1 MASMVSM
8 ASMAVMNKKCEAQRN
23 LISTQVPTE
32 KRVRRWS
39 VADHEAVRETQAYLA
54 QPLPKLQASFKP
66 RGDDD
71 DDDAPRHPPKLTS
84 CACEFCWGA
93 VAVMLYSRLLRAI
106 REGTKAQIRAAMD
119 ALLRALV
126 RINFCYSRE
135 QFLVL
140 DVPEDGVKQCTNQNG
155 ASKASEASSRRWRRK
170 HRVASPLLLN
180 HGLHAIDATPARCR
194 GGVVSSRS
202 IQPARP
208 RSRRERT

>member
-1 MASMVSM
+1 MSRARLNRVVEDPHRH
-8 ASMAVMNKKCEAQRN
+8 AAEAQRN

-32 KRVRRWS
+32 DRVERWS
-39 VADHEAVRETQAYLA
+39 DDDHKAVHKTQVFLA
-54 QPLPKLQASFKP
+54 KPLLEVQAFFKP

-93 VAVMLYSRLLRAI
+93 AAVVLFARLLRAI
-106 REGTKAQIRAAMD
+106 REGNPEDIVKAMD

-135 QFLVL
+135 QFLLL
-140 DVPEDGVKQCTNQNG
+140 DVPEDGLKQCTNQIV
-155 ASKASEASSRRWRRK
+155 AALRIMISTPSTRRQ
-170 HRVASPLLLN
+170 L
-180 HGLHAIDATPARCR
+180 DAVMV
-194 GGVVSSRS
+194 GVVSSRS